1 MFNLSSHKTMK
12 TKFAA
17 ITLIVL
23 LTMFVIS
30 CGKKPQVAAEKPPVV
45 TGVQVE
51 KVAASSVDDFYEATG
66 TVRAKNTTVL
76 SSRIMG
82 TVISLRVREGD
93 RVNAGQALIEIDN
106 REAAAQLQ
114 KAQAGLRQA
123 EQAVAEADQ
132 AGNAAQSAKAAAEA
146 NKRLAVATL
155 ARYQTLLDRKSV
167 SPQEFDEVKAR
178 ASVAEAEADRAG
190 KMLEM
195 LAAKKRQAQAQI
207 DQAKADIT
215 SAQVF
220 AGFARVITP
229 ISGIVTAKQIEI
241 GSTATPGAPLLTIE
255 DNSRYRLEAA
265 VEESQVGKIKLKDRA
280 RVKIDAIGGE
290 ELEGTVAEI
299 LPSADPMS
307 RSYTVKIDV
316 SAQSLRSGL
325 YGTAQFL
332 SGQRQAIAIPTK
344 AITQR
349 GQLNGVFVVD
359 DANIARLRL
368 VKTGKTFG
376 DRVEVLS
383 GLNEGERIAVDG
395 VTKLNDGVKV
405 Q

>member
-1 MFNLSSHKTMK
+1 MK
-12 TKFAA
+12 TKFS
-17 ITLIVL
+17 LIALIAL
-23 LTMFVIS
+23 LTVFAAA
-30 CGKKPQVAAEKPPVV
+30 CGAKPQVAAEKQPVV

-51 KVAASSVDDFYEATG
+51 KVVASSVDDFYEATG

-82 TVISLRVREGD
+82 TVMSLRVREGD
-93 RVNAGQALIEIDN
+93 RVSAGQALIEIDN

-132 AGNAAQSAKAAAEA
+132 ASNAAQSAKAAAEA
-146 NKRLAVATL
+146 NKRLAAATL

-178 ASVAEAEADRAG
+178 ASVADAEADRAD
-190 KMLEM
+190 KMLQM
-195 LAAKKRQAQAQI
+195 VAAKKKQGQAQM
-207 DQAKADIT
+207 DQAKADIA

-220 AGFARVITP
+220 AGYARVVTP
-229 ISGIVTAKQIEI
+229 ISGIVTAKQIDV
-241 GSTATPGAPLLTIE
+241 GATATPGAPLLTIE
-255 DNSRYRLEAA
+255 DNAHYRLEAA
-265 VEESQVGKIKLKDRA
+265 IEESQIGRIKLKDRA

-290 ELEGTVAEI
+290 QIEGTVAEI
-299 LPSADPMS
+299 LPAADPMS

-325 YGTAQFL
+325 YGTAQFVR
-332 SGQRQAIAIPTK
+332 GQRQAITIPPNAIS
-344 AITQR
+344 QR
-349 GQLNGVFVVD
+349 GQLTGVFVVD
-359 DANIARLRL
+359 DSGIARLRL
-368 VKTGKTFG
+368 IKTGKMHG
-376 DRVEVLS
+376 DRAEVLS
-383 GLNEGERIAVDG
+383 GLNEGERIVVDG
-395 VTKLNDGVKV
+395 VAKVNDGVKV